1 VKKQLIGLDFDGV
14 FSNCGKLKSETA
26 KKLYRVDIPPERF
39 KKEMVLADGL
49 ITEKQYRTLQRII
62 YEMVEIGLTMEPVEG
77 VQEFV
82 PKLLEEG
89 HKVIIVTSR
98 NGIAAEIAKKWMV
111 KHGLPNLPLIEAGY
125 QNDKSKHLEGFD
137 IFIDDDL
144 DKLEPAVGIVPHLF
158 LFSWGYNK
166 HIDETEFITRINSWK
181 EFYQAIAEIAR
192 TSK

>member
-1 VKKQLIGLDFDGV
+1 MKKLKIGLDFDGV
-14 FSNCGKLKSETA
+14 FSDTGRLKSETA

-39 KKEMVLADGL
+39 KKELLLADGL

-62 YEMVEIGLTMEPVEG
+62 YEMVGIGLTMEPVEG
-77 VQEFV
+77 VQEFI

-89 HKVIIVTSR
+89 HEVIIVTSR
-98 NGIAAEIAKKWMV
+98 DGKGAEIAKRWIK
-111 KHGLPNLPLIEAGY
+111 KHSIPWLLFIEVG
-125 QNDKSKHLEGFD
+125 QRNDKSKHLKGFD

-166 HIDETEFITRINSWK
+166 HVDETEFITRINSWK
-181 EFYQAIAEIAR
+181 EFYEIISKIAR